1 MVVFTIFTI
10 FKNVYLQKLFECISQ
25 NGEHQMEN
33 YFDLNKFV
41 DTILKDVF
49 EHHRDRRIVF
59 SSFDPDCCIA

>member
-1 MVVFTIFTI
+1 
-10 FKNVYLQKLFECISQ
+10 
-25 NGEHQMEN
+25 MEI